1 MLKPDATPQPPF
13 AWLPGEHVTAIGD
26 TGTGKT
32 YLLSKLVQ
40 LRRYVIV
47 FKTKADPDDDSKW
60 RGFHRA
66 AKAKAMDNVRYEHI
80 LLDPEYRY
88 QTREGVEMLERVYVQ
103 GGWTVVIDEL
113 WIAERIGLKHQI
125 ERLLTQGRSK
135 GISVVLGQQ
144 RPVTTSRFA
153 ISQTTHLFTFRTEGR
168 DGKTVAEATTPR
180 ILPVIDSLIGHDF
193 AYYNRA
199 KRWVGK
205 GNANAL
211 DRIVLPSGRLAKI
224 AAKPVDNAA
233 VVANA
238 GIVGTR
244 ARA

>member
-1 MLKPDATPQPPF
+1 MLSVPSSPQPPF

-32 YLLSKLVQ
+32 YLLAELV
-40 LRRYVIV
+40 RFRKYVIV
-47 FKTKADPDDDSKW
+47 FKTKADPDDDKKW
-60 RGFHRA
+60 RGFHRTQR
-66 AKAKAMDNVRYEHI
+66 AKTMDNVRFEHI

-88 QTREGVEMLERVYVQ
+88 QTREGVEMLERVYLQ

-168 DGKTVAEATTPR
+168 DGKTIAEATTPR
-180 ILPVIDSLIGHDF
+180 ILPVIDGLTGHDF

-199 KRWVGK
+199 KRWVGT
-205 GNANAL
+205 GNARAL
-211 DRIVLPSGRLAKI
+211 DRLIVPSGRLAKI
-224 AAKPVDNAA
+224 TANPIDGAPIAVNAD
-233 VVANA
+233 
-238 GIVGTR
+238 R
-244 ARA
+244 

>member
-1 MLKPDATPQPPF
+1 MALNVPTQPSPPF

-32 YLLSKLVQ
+32 YLLAELVRM
-40 LRRYVIV
+40 RRYVIV

-66 AKAKAMDNVRYEHI
+66 ARAKSMDNVRHEHI

-180 ILPVIDSLIGHDF
+180 ILPVIDSLTGHDF

-199 KRWVGK
+199 KRFVGT
-205 GNANAL
+205 GNARAL
-211 DRIVLPSGRLAKI
+211 NRLIVPSGRLAKSG
-224 AAKPVDNAA
+224 AKPVDNAPA
-233 VVANA
+233 TADA
-238 GIVGTR
+238 
-244 ARA
+244 AR